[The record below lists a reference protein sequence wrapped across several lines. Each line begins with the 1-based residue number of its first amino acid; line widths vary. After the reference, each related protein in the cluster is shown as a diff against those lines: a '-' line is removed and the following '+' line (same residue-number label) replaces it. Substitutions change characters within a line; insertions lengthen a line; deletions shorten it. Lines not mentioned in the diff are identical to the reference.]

1 MLSGLPLPLLLHRH
15 SKVPLAWVGPRDWGL
30 WRVRAQ
36 LSELEG
42 PFQLAV
48 AGSATV
54 QDLPHPLCPA
64 QQQQLP
70 GTPDLAGGTWNVL
83 TTTSN
88 STLDPKTLAFL
99 VMQHHTYHR
108 SAHNRHRPM
117 GALEQTARK
126 HQTCA
131 LTCVWTAAPQPP
143 ALLSIAACR
152 RQSSAHTNSVC
163 CAMAVCRSIGFSG
176 TILRSNLHE
185 SKELV
190 QLPDVRAAV
199 EQHGLLIWPW
209 VSVNVNPHRCCTA
222 THRLWTLLRRRCLC
236 ACCPLS

>member
-1 MLSGLPLPLLLHRH
+1 M
-15 SKVPLAWVGPRDWGL
+15 PLAWVGPRDWGL

-36 LSELEG
+36 LLEPEG

-64 QQQQLP
+64 QQQQQLT

-108 SAHNRHRPM
+108 SAHNRPRLL
-117 GALEQTARK
+117 GALDQTARK

-131 LTCVWTAAPQPP
+131 LTCVWNSSVPTAGSAVDRSLQAPKLYAYQ
-143 ALLSIAACR
+143 LRVL
-152 RQSSAHTNSVC
+152 C
-163 CAMAVCRSIGFSG
+163 CAV
-176 TILRSNLHE
+176 
-185 SKELV
+185 
-190 QLPDVRAAV
+190 
-199 EQHGLLIWPW
+199 
-209 VSVNVNPHRCCTA
+209 
-222 THRLWTLLRRRCLC
+222 LWLC
-236 ACCPLS
+236 ADRSASVAPSCAAICMRASSWCSCLMCTQLWSSTAS